1 MRELMLRYVKFLGTS
16 VIGTMVDMLVLWI
29 LSDHIFDKGYWGEYV
44 LSPMLSFQAAVLVN
58 YSIFYFYVWKDRVN
72 SKKGIRS
79 FIRLYIAYDISCS
92 TVFLLRLGGLL
103 IIERLT
109 GWDVVL
115 CNVSAM
121 AVSGIVNFLLNNNL
135 IFRKKQ

>member
-16 VIGTMVDMLVLWI
+16 MIGTMVDMLVLWI
-29 LSDHIFDKGYWGEYV
+29 LSDLVFHDRYWGEYV

-58 YSIFYFYVWKDRVN
+58 FTIFYFYVWKDRVG
-72 SKKGIRS
+72 SIKRDRS
-79 FIRLYIAYDISCS
+79 FIRLYVAYDISCS
-92 TVFLLRLGGLL
+92 TVFIFRLGGLL

-109 GWDVVL
+109 SWDVVL
-115 CNVSAM
+115 CNISAM
-121 AVSGIVNFLLNNNL
+121 AVSGIVNFVLNNNL